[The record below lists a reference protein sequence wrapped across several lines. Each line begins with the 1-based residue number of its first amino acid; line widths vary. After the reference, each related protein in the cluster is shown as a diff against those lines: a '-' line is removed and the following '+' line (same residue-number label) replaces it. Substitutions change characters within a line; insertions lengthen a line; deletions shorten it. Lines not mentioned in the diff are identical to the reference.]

1 MIEANSALGDVWG
14 NLVVLAGFSVVL
26 LVLASRTLSEVE

>member
-1 MIEANSALGDVWG
+1 MIETDGVLGDVWG

-26 LVLASRTLSEVE
+26 LILASRTLSEVE